1 MSVDPSTGKEFPIQK
16 TRQVAE
22 GAHVSLTAK
31 THASRTKGC
40 AMVEEIGEI
49 FGRGFWEDSL
59 QVRREIDLHFALNAA
74 VAWEEGKPLVI
85 EEVEVA
91 PPQKME
97 GQNPIFPRILG
108 HEAGGIVE
116 SVGEGVTD
124 LAAGDHVLPVFTG
137 ECKECAHCKSEE
149 SNMCDLLRINT
160 DRRVMIHDQK
170 SRFSING
177 KPIFHFV
184 GTSTFSE
191 YTVVHV
197 GCLAKIN
204 PLTPLDKVCVLS
216 CGISTG
222 FGATVNVAKPKK
234 GSTVA
239 IFRLG
244 AVGLAA
250 AEGARVSGASRIIG
264 VDLNSNRYEQA
275 KKFGVTEFVNPK
287 DYNKPVQEVIS
298 EMTNG
303 GVDRSV
309 ECTGS
314 TEAMISALRKGWGV
328 AVHVGVPHKDA
339 VFKTHPVNFLN
350 ERTLKGTFFGNYK
363 PRSDIPSVVEK
374 YMNKE
379 LELEKFITH
388 QVPFSEINK
397 AFEYMLKGESIRCI
411 IKMEE

>member
-1 MSVDPSTGKEFPIQK
+1 MSFQ
-16 TRQVAE
+16 
-22 GAHVSLTAK
+22 
-31 THASRTKGC
+31 
-40 AMVEEIGEI
+40 
-49 FGRGFWEDSL
+49 SL
-59 QVRREIDLHFALNAA
+59 QGNAR
-74 VAWEEGKPLVI
+74 
-85 EEVEVA
+85 
-91 PPQKME
+91 
-97 GQNPIFPRILG
+97 N
-108 HEAGGIVE
+108 
-116 SVGEGVTD
+116 
-124 LAAGDHVLPVFTG
+124 VLTV
-137 ECKECAHCKSEE
+137 

-160 DRRVMIHDQK
+160 NRRVMIHDQK

-177 KPIFHFV
+177 KPIFHFD

-197 GCLAKIN
+197 SCLAKIN
-204 PLTPLDKVCVLS
+204 PLALLDKVCVLS
-216 CGISTG
+216 YGISIG

-239 IFRLG
+239 VFGLG

-250 AEGARVSGASRIIG
+250 AKGARVSGTSRIIG

-314 TEAMISALRKGWGV
+314 TEAMISAFECVHDGWGV
-328 AVHVGVPHKDA
+328 VVLVGVPHKDA
-339 VFKTHPVNFLN
+339 VFKTHPMNFLN

-388 QVPFSEINK
+388 QVPFSEIDK

-411 IKMEE
+411 IKMKE